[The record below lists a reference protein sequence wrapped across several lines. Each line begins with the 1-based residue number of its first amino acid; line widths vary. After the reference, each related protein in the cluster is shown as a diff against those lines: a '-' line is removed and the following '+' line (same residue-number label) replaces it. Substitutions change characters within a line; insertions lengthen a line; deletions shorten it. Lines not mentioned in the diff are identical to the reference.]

1 MKILAIADIHG
12 DFEKLEEVMGLANED
27 FDVIVCPGDFTDVG
41 LCAQGFSREEMLEL
55 ILEELKIYKKPVL
68 VVPGNHDD
76 KTLHRM
82 LNNCVINLHGTGKVI
97 DDVGFFGFG
106 GAKTPFQ
113 TPFEPSEE
121 EIAQGLANGWDV
133 IKNSRTKIMVV
144 HNPPKNT
151 KLDQTVSGAHV
162 GSEAIRNFI
171 LKNQPDVVVSAH
183 IHEGGREDVLEKTK
197 LVYPGV
203 LASGCYATIETG
215 KCLKVELKNTPPK
228 L

>member
-12 DFEKLEEVMGLANED
+12 DFEKLEDVMERAKED

-41 LCAQGFSREEMLEL
+41 LYAQGFSREEMLEL
-55 ILEELKIYKKPVL
+55 ILEELKGYKKPVL

-76 KTLHRM
+76 KMLHHM
-82 LNNCVINLHGTGKVI
+82 FDNGVVNLHGSGKVI
-97 DDVGFFGFG
+97 DGVGFFGFG

-121 EIAQGLANGWDV
+121 EIAQGLADGWKK
-133 IKNSRTKIMVV
+133 IEGSQTKIMVV

-151 KLDQTVSGAHV
+151 KLDQTTSGAHV
-162 GSEAIRNFI
+162 GSEAVRKFI
-171 LKNQPDVVVSAH
+171 LKNQPDVAVSAH

-203 LASGCYATIETG
+203 LASGYYATIETG
-215 KCLKVELKNTPPK
+215 RCLKVEIKRARPK
-228 L
+228 T